1 MICIIMA
8 KKKGKG
14 RKHTTLGHQGL
25 MQAFVLS
32 LTLFYSETI
41 EVEVLQRAYYIR
53 K

>member
-1 MICIIMA
+1 MHNNGQ
-8 KKKGKG
+8 KKEERE
-14 RKHTTLGHQGL
+14 RKHTTLGHQGP